1 MKSKVFVQKLLVV
14 AVVSVLAFGCKSDK
28 AKQKGANKSDIVN
41 VLDAYSKE
49 NEILK
54 AENDRK
60 DKEIEMLKAELTSL
74 QQQSMID
81 NETINR
87 IKNLVAQ
94 SGGDFTV
101 TSEGVVLESDVTF
114 ASGSEILSARGQANV
129 KKLLETG
136 YLKEGTIY
144 VIGHTDSDP
153 IVRTKAKHS
162 SNFELSAKR
171 AAHVAELLHSLGVA
185 GERIVIQ
192 AHGEFKP
199 LPGKSK
205 KEQRRIV
212 FRVAK

>member
-1 MKSKVFVQKLLVV
+1 MKSKLFVQKLLVV
-14 AVVSVLAFGCKSDK
+14 FVLSALVFGCKSEK
-28 AKQKGANKSDIVN
+28 SKPKGANKNDMVN
-41 VLDAYSKE
+41 VLEAYSKE

-54 AENDRK
+54 LENDKK
-60 DKEIEMLKAELTSL
+60 DKEIDLLKAELTSL
-74 QQQSMID
+74 QQQGLVD

-94 SGGDFTV
+94 SDGFTV
-101 TSEGVVLESDVTF
+101 TPEGVVLESDITF
-114 ASGSEILSARGQANV
+114 ASGSEVLSSKGQSNI
-129 KKLLETG
+129 KKLVDTG
-136 YLKEGTIY
+136 YLKEGT
-144 VIGHTDSDP
+144 VFVVGHTDSDP
-153 IVRTKAKHS
+153 ISKTKNKHS

-171 AAHVAELLHSLGVA
+171 AAHVAELLHSLGIP